1 MPEGPLGM
9 DSLPATLLGLGVAF
23 LAAILICSR
32 SAERWRGDWKGSSLA
47 LLDHGLEDHATEY
60 KEKAIAGDL
69 LRDKDSV
76 FKAAQGI
83 KVQLRKGEGDWRF
96 YRTA

>member
-76 FKAAQGI
+76 FQAAQEI
-83 KVQLRKGEGDWRF
+83 KVQ
-96 YRTA
+96 